1 MPCKELSNILIDDTL
16 AVLKVIEMIF
26 DQTVIADEELML
38 PAKLDGDLFWMA
50 VAKDQWFLEI
60 FFDLFFNMLIR
71 NELGGLIITF
81 LLTMI
86 RVTEW
91 AIKLAFDDKLLAFT
105 FDHERFNA
113 LTARNFTTTHHIDGL
128 SNFEIE
134 GQFAENTVQ
143 ERWFDR
149 LHT

>member
-1 MPCKELSNILIDDTL
+1 MPGKELSNILIDDTL

-71 NELGGLIITF
+71 NELGGLLITF

-86 RVTEW
+86 RVTE
-91 AIKLAFDDKLLAFT
+91 
-105 FDHERFNA
+105 
-113 LTARNFTTTHHIDGL
+113 
-128 SNFEIE
+128 
-134 GQFAENTVQ
+134 
-143 ERWFDR
+143 
-149 LHT
+149 

>member
-1 MPCKELSNILIDDTL
+1 MPGKELSNILIDDTL

-26 DQTVIADEELML
+26 DQTVIAHEELML

-71 NELGGLIITF
+71 NELGGLLITF

-86 RVTEW
+86 RVTE
-91 AIKLAFDDKLLAFT
+91 
-105 FDHERFNA
+105 
-113 LTARNFTTTHHIDGL
+113 
-128 SNFEIE
+128 
-134 GQFAENTVQ
+134 
-143 ERWFDR
+143 
-149 LHT
+149 

>member
-26 DQTVIADEELML
+26 DQTVIADKALML

-50 VAKDQWFLEI
+50 VAKDQWFLE
-60 FFDLFFNMLIR
+60 FFFNLFFNMLIR

-86 RVTEW
+86 RVTE
-91 AIKLAFDDKLLAFT
+91 
-105 FDHERFNA
+105 
-113 LTARNFTTTHHIDGL
+113 
-128 SNFEIE
+128 
-134 GQFAENTVQ
+134 
-143 ERWFDR
+143 
-149 LHT
+149 

>member
-71 NELGGLIITF
+71 NELGGLLITF

-86 RVTEW
+86 RVTE
-91 AIKLAFDDKLLAFT
+91 
-105 FDHERFNA
+105 
-113 LTARNFTTTHHIDGL
+113 
-128 SNFEIE
+128 
-134 GQFAENTVQ
+134 
-143 ERWFDR
+143 
-149 LHT
+149 